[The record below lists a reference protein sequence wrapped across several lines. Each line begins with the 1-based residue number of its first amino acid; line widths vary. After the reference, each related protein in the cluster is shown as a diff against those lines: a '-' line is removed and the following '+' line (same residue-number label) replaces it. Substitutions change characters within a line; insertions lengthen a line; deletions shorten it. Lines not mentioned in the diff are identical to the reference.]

1 MKIAILTS
9 GGDAPG
15 MNAAIRSVTRCALT
29 QGMTVYGIQRGFQGL
44 LDGALHEMSFNEVS
58 DKLQRGGTMLQTAR
72 CSEFRTLEGQKKGYD
87 ILKTF
92 GIDALVI
99 IGGDGSLNG
108 GLALS
113 KLGMPVFGIPGT
125 IDNDLGYTDYTIGF
139 DTAVNTVLDCI
150 SKIRDTSS
158 SHERTTIIE
167 VMGRNCGDLALYAG
181 IAGGAES
188 VIIPERD
195 FDINEICQ
203 RIILGRNRGKIHNI
217 ILKAEGVDIPAEELA
232 KIIEEKTGV
241 ESRAVILA
249 YLQRGGSPTARD
261 RILALNC
268 GQKAV
273 ELIAN
278 NSTSKAIG
286 CYGTEIVAID
296 LEDALKMKREFKKE
310 LYDLSLILS

>member
-15 MNAAIRSVTRCALT
+15 MNAAIRSVTRCAIT
-29 QGMTVYGIQRGFQGL
+29 QGMQVYGIQRGFQGL
-44 LDGALHEMSFNEVS
+44 LDGAFHEMSFNDVS

-72 CSEFRTLEGQKKGYD
+72 CHEFRTLEGQKRGFD
-87 ILKTF
+87 VLKTF
-92 GIDALVI
+92 GIDAIVI
-99 IGGDGSLNG
+99 IGGDGSLAG

-113 KLGMPVFGIPGT
+113 KLGMPVMGIPGT

-139 DTAVNTVLDCI
+139 DTAVNTVLDAI

-188 VIIPERD
+188 VIIPEIGY
-195 FDINEICQ
+195 DINQICQ
-203 RIILGRNRGKIHNI
+203 RIILGRNRGKVHNI
-217 ILKAEGVDIPAEELA
+217 ILKAEGVDISAEDLA
-232 KIIEEKTGV
+232 KLIEDKTGV

-261 RILALNC
+261 RLLATKC

-273 ELIAN
+273 ELIAAG
-278 NSTSKAIG
+278 STSRAIG
-286 CYGTEIVAID
+286 CYGTEIIHMD
-296 LEDALKMKREFKKE
+296 LENALKMKREFDKD
-310 LYDLSLILS
+310 LYDLSVVLS

>member
-15 MNAAIRSVTRCALT
+15 MNAAIRAVTRCGLT
-29 QGMTVYGIQRGFQGL
+29 KGMTVYGIQRGFQGL
-44 LDGALHEMSFNEVS
+44 LDGAFHEMSFNDVS

-72 CSEFRTLEGQKKGYD
+72 CAEFRTPEGQKKGYEV
-87 ILKTF
+87 LKTF

-99 IGGDGSLNG
+99 IGGDGSLTG

-167 VMGRNCGDLALYAG
+167 VMGRNCGDLALYAAL
-181 IAGGAES
+181 AGGAES
-188 VIIPERD
+188 VIIPERE

-203 RIILGRNRGKIHNI
+203 RIILGRNRGKLHNI
-217 ILKAEGVDIPAEELA
+217 ILKAEGVEIPAEELA
-232 KIIEEKTGV
+232 KILEEKTGI

-261 RILALNC
+261 RLLALNC
-268 GQKAV
+268 GEKAI
-273 ELIAN
+273 ELIEQG
-278 NSTSKAIG
+278 STSKAIG
-286 CYGTEIVAID
+286 CYGPEIVAVD
-296 LEDALKMKREFKKE
+296 LEDALKMKREFKQSY
-310 LYDLSLILS
+310 YDLSLILS

>member
-15 MNAAIRSVTRCALT
+15 MNAAIRAVTRCALS

-44 LDGALHEMSFNEVS
+44 LDGALHEMSFNEVA

-273 ELIAN
+273 EFIAN

-286 CYGTEIVAID
+286 CFGAEIVAID

>member
-1 MKIAILTS
+1 MKIAILSS

-29 QGMTVYGIQRGFQGL
+29 KGMQVYGIQRGYQGL
-44 LDGALHEMSFNEVS
+44 LDGEFHELSFNDVA

-72 CSEFRTLEGQKKGYD
+72 CAEFRTLEGQKKGYE

-92 GIDALVI
+92 GIDALVV
-99 IGGDGSLNG
+99 IGGDGSMRG

-113 KLGMPVFGIPGT
+113 KLGMKVYGIPGT

-139 DTAVNTVLDCI
+139 YTAVNTVLDCI

-167 VMGRNCGDLALYAG
+167 VMGRNCGDIALFSG
-181 IAGGAES
+181 LAGGAES
-188 VIIPERD
+188 IIIPEIGY
-195 FDINEICQ
+195 DINEICQ

-217 ILKAEGVDIPAEELA
+217 ILKAEGVDIKADDLA
-232 KIIEEKTGV
+232 KLIEEKTGV

-249 YLQRGGSPTARD
+249 YLQRGGSPTAID
-261 RILALNC
+261 RILATSC
-268 GQKAV
+268 GAKAV
-273 ELIAN
+273 ELIEEL
-278 NSTSKAIG
+278 SESKAIG
-286 CYGTEIVAID
+286 ILSDQIIAID
-296 LEDALKMKREFKKE
+296 LEDALNMKREFNQKM
-310 LYDLSLILS
+310 YDLTKILS